1 MCKSLIRLLV
11 LMLCLVP
18 AMAYAQDASS
28 DAPKVI
34 VLKSAPAADIDPAAD
49 TQSQPAESTPPVITL
64 RKATTDVDNAEPAS
78 QSVADVDQTAQF
90 QDPGQNDPMEQA
102 MDQEQ
107 ANQNNWSWTGDDA
120 EVNNQEHADDEEWVW
135 ADHEGDD
142 FYTAGEKESVI
153 LGHGLQLGM
162 SFIGIPGSIFGA
174 WFDKYGKMWDG
185 VANMGFSLDYTM
197 RFKFPMELRLSL
209 SWANLRTGNGYW
221 LKSENAEYPELAD
234 YIVSSLSTVAIE
246 AAVYHMIPIIDNI
259 SFYYGGGLWGGV
271 VMGDLNAY
279 AIDHECAVY
288 SNSFG
293 DIDQCSHSPSS
304 HSVKG
309 VPPVLGSLIVTLGFK
324 FTVFDRMTIRTEGG
338 FKGYFYGQLGVGIEF

>member
-1 MCKSLIRLLV
+1 MRSSLIRLIS
-11 LMLCLVP
+11 LMMCLVP
-18 AMAYAQDASS
+18 ALAYAQDASS
-28 DAPKVI
+28 DSPKVI
-34 VLKSAPAADIDPAAD
+34 VLKTTPTDQADQANNPE
-49 TQSQPAESTPPVITL
+49 SQQANSTPAVITL
-64 RKATTDVDNAEPAS
+64 KKASTDADNAEPAPLDS
-78 QSVADVDQTAQF
+78 EDLDQTARASEMS
-90 QDPGQNDPMEQA
+90 QDTDLNQDNA
-102 MDQEQ
+102 DQS
-107 ANQNNWSWTGDDA
+107 NWAWSGEEA
-120 EVNNQEHADDEEWVW
+120 EVNNQGHADDEEWVW

-197 RFKFPMELRLSL
+197 RFKIPMELRLSL